1 MIPMKTAKTLT
12 VMMMMMLEVGK
23 KRMRIMMIDRNQEVK
38 RGL

>member
-1 MIPMKTAKTLT
+1 MKTAKTVT
-12 VMMMMMLEVGK
+12 VMVMMLEVGK

>member
-1 MIPMKTAKTLT
+1 MKTAKTLT